1 MHASKLGRLLERDAD
16 LQPIV
21 AKARTLGALS
31 KQCVDFLPA
40 ELARQV
46 QACNLKDDRLV
57 ILAAT
62 PAAAAKLKLWSE
74 SLCKFLLQQGAK
86 VKAVSVRVQPSL
98 SPSRRETH
106 YKQARLS
113 PGGVAALQALY
124 RRLPDSPAR
133 EALKTLLDHHLEAG
147 KKSGA

>member
-1 MHASKLGRLLERDAD
+1 VHASKLGRLLERDTE
-16 LQPIV
+16 LQPLV
-21 AKARTLGALS
+21 AKARSLGALS

-40 ELARQV
+40 ELARQI

-74 SLCKFLLQQGAK
+74 SLCKFLLLQGSK
-86 VKAVSVRVQPSL
+86 VKTVSVRVQPNV
-98 SPSRRETH
+98 SPSRH
-106 YKQARLS
+106 APSYKKATLS
-113 PGGVAALQALY
+113 SGGVAALRELHDK
-124 RRLPDSPAR
+124 LPPSPAR

-147 KKSGA
+147 KKNR

>member
-1 MHASKLGRLLERDAD
+1 MHASKLGRLLERDAG

-74 SLCKFLLQQGAK
+74 SLCKFLLQQGSE
-86 VKAVSVRVQPSL
+86 VKAVSVRVQPGL
-98 SPSRRETH
+98 SPSGHRSH
-106 YKQARLS
+106 YKRARLS
-113 PGGVAALQALY
+113 PGAVEALQALY
-124 RRLPDSPAR
+124 GRLPESPAR
-133 EALKTLLDHHLEAG
+133 KALKTLLDHHLERG
-147 KKSGA
+147 KKNGA